1 MIFSVA
7 SISGANN
14 DADKSLTQTSD
25 GRATT
30 APCLLECAAIFW
42 RPPVSSMSRLNP
54 RQQEA
59 RDYVGGPLLV
69 LAGAGSGKTSV
80 ITRKIAHLIQNCGI
94 RAQYIVAMTFTNK
107 AAREMKERV
116 ATLLRPGE
124 GRGLTVC
131 TFHNLGLNIIR
142 KEHDKLGY
150 KPGFSIFDESDIKA
164 LLSDIMQKEYSG
176 DDGIDEIKNMIGAWK
191 NDLVLPPEALEKARN
206 PREQTAAIVYTHYQ
220 RTLKAF
226 NAVDFDDLI
235 LQPVKLFQEHPEVLE
250 RWQNRVRYLLVDEY
264 QDTNASQ
271 YLLVKMLIGM
281 RNQFTVVG
289 DDDQSIYAWR
299 GARPENLMLL
309 KEDYPSL
316 KIVMLEQNY
325 RSTSRILRCAN
336 VLIANNPHAF
346 EKQLWS
352 EMGVGDEIRVIRCK
366 NEEAEAERVA
376 MEILTLHLR
385 TNRPYSDFAIL
396 YRGNYQAKLIE
407 LKLQHHQVPY
417 RLSGGNSFFGRQ
429 EVKDLM
435 AYLRLLV
442 NPDDDN
448 AYLRVINVPRR
459 EIGSTTL
466 EKLGNYS
473 TERGISMYAASEE
486 LGLGEHLDARYTE
499 RLQRFK
505 HWLDGVRHKVALE
518 DPIAALHE
526 MIRDID
532 YENWIRQQTASDKA
546 AEFRISNVWFLVE
559 ALKNT
564 LEKDEEGDMTI
575 EDAIGKLVLRDML
588 ERQQE
593 EEENAEGVQ
602 MMTLHASKGL
612 EFPYVFIMGMEE
624 EILPHRSSIEADTIE
639 EERRLAYVGITRA
652 RQTLAFTFAAKRKQY
667 GEIIDCTPSRFLD
680 ELPPDDLA
688 WEGLDDAPVEV
699 KAARGN
705 NALADIRAMLKR

>member
-1 MIFSVA
+1 
-7 SISGANN
+7 
-14 DADKSLTQTSD
+14 
-25 GRATT
+25 
-30 APCLLECAAIFW
+30 
-42 RPPVSSMSRLNP
+42 MSRLNP

-336 VLIANNPHAF
+336 VLIANNPRAF

-546 AEFRISNVWFLVE
+546 ADFRISNVWFLVE

>member
-1 MIFSVA
+1 MIFSSS
-7 SISGANN
+7 SISHTNN
-14 DADKSLTQTSD
+14 ETDKSLTQTSD

-191 NDLVLPPEALEKARN
+191 NDLILPPEALEKARN

-518 DPIAALHE
+518 DPIAALRE
-526 MIRDID
+526 MIHDID

-564 LEKDEEGDMTI
+564 LEKDEEGEMTI

>member
-1 MIFSVA
+1 
-7 SISGANN
+7 
-14 DADKSLTQTSD
+14 
-25 GRATT
+25 
-30 APCLLECAAIFW
+30 
-42 RPPVSSMSRLNP
+42 
-54 RQQEA
+54 
-59 RDYVGGPLLV
+59 LV

-142 KEHDKLGY
+142 KEHERLGY

-191 NDLVLPPEALEKARN
+191 NDLILPAEALEKARN

-235 LQPVKLFQEHPEVLE
+235 LLPVKLFQEHPDVLE

-466 EKLGNYS
+466 EKLGNYA

>member
-1 MIFSVA
+1 
-7 SISGANN
+7 
-14 DADKSLTQTSD
+14 
-25 GRATT
+25 
-30 APCLLECAAIFW
+30 
-42 RPPVSSMSRLNP
+42 MSRLNP

-191 NDLVLPPEALEKARN
+191 NDLILPPEALEKARN

-473 TERGISMYAASEE
+473 TERGVSMYAASEE

-505 HWLDGVRHKVALE
+505 HWLDGVRHKVALD

>member
-1 MIFSVA
+1 
-7 SISGANN
+7 
-14 DADKSLTQTSD
+14 
-25 GRATT
+25 
-30 APCLLECAAIFW
+30 
-42 RPPVSSMSRLNP
+42 MSRLNP

-59 RDYVGGPLLV
+59 VNYVGGPLLV

-116 ATLLRPGE
+116 GTLLRSGE
-124 GRGLTVC
+124 GRGLTVS
-131 TFHNLGLNIIR
+131 TFHNLGLNVIR
-142 KEHDKLGY
+142 KEHARLGF
-150 KPGFSIFDESDIKA
+150 KPGFSIFDEADVKA
-164 LLSDIMQKEYSG
+164 LMTDIMQKEYSG
-176 DDGIDEIKNMIGAWK
+176 EDGVDEIKNMIGAWK
-191 NDLVLPPEALEKARN
+191 NDLILPPQALEQARN
-206 PREQTAAIVYTHYQ
+206 PKEQTAAIVYSHYQ
-220 RTLKAF
+220 RTLRAF

-235 LQPVKLFQEHPEVLE
+235 LLPVKLFQEHPDILE
-250 RWQNRVRYLLVDEY
+250 KWQNKVRYLLVDEY

-271 YLLVKMLIGM
+271 YLLVKLLIGT

-309 KEDYPSL
+309 KDDYPSL
-316 KIVMLEQNY
+316 KVVMLEQNY

-336 VLIANNPHAF
+336 VLISNNPHAF

-352 EMGVGDEIRVIRCK
+352 EMGHGDEIRVIRCR
-366 NEEAEAERVA
+366 NEDAEAERVA
-376 MEILTLHLR
+376 VEILSLHLR
-385 TNRPYSDFAIL
+385 TDRPYSDFAIL

-407 LKLQHHQVPY
+407 LKL
-417 RLSGGNSFFGRQ
+417 
-429 EVKDLM
+429 
-435 AYLRLLV
+435 
-442 NPDDDN
+442 
-448 AYLRVINVPRR
+448 PRR

-466 EKLGNYS
+466 EKLGNYA
-473 TERGISMYAASEE
+473 TERKISMYAATDEI
-486 LGLGEHLDARYTE
+486 GLGEHLDARFTD
-499 RLQRFK
+499 RLSRFK
-505 HWLDGVRHKVALE
+505 RYMDKVREQCAGE
-518 DPIAALHE
+518 DPIGALRS
-526 MIRDID
+526 MVMDID
-532 YENWIRQQTASDKA
+532 YEQWLRTNSSSEKA
-546 AEFRISNVWFLVE
+546 ADYRMSNVWFLVE

-564 LEKDEEGDMTI
+564 LEKDEDGAMTV
-575 EDAIGKLVLRDML
+575 EEAIGKLVLRDML

-593 EEENAEGVQ
+593 EEDGAEGVQ

-667 GEIIDCTPSRFLD
+667 GEIIDCAPSRFLD

-688 WEGLDDAPVEV
+688 WEGNDDTPTEV
-699 KAARGN
+699 KAVRGN
-705 NALADIRAMLKR
+705 TALADIRAMLKR

>member
-1 MIFSVA
+1 
-7 SISGANN
+7 
-14 DADKSLTQTSD
+14 
-25 GRATT
+25 
-30 APCLLECAAIFW
+30 
-42 RPPVSSMSRLNP
+42 MSRLNP

-116 ATLLRPGE
+116 GTLLRPGE

-142 KEHDKLGY
+142 REHERLGY

-191 NDLVLPPEALEKARN
+191 NDLILPAEALEKARN

-235 LQPVKLFQEHPEVLE
+235 LLPVKLFQEHPDVLE

-316 KIVMLEQNY
+316 KVVMLEQNY

-466 EKLGNYS
+466 EKLGNYA
-473 TERGISMYAASEE
+473 TERKISMYAASEE

-680 ELPPDDLA
+680 ELPPEDLA